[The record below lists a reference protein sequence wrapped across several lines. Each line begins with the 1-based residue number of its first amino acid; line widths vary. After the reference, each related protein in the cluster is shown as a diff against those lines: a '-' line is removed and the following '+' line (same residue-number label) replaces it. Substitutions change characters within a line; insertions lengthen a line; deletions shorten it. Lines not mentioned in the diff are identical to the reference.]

1 MAFVNKMDRTGANF
15 DKVVEQ
21 LKSRLGAYAVPM
33 QVPIGAEDGFE
44 GVVDLLKMKA
54 IHWDVASQGTK
65 FEYREIPA
73 DLVRARLR
81 KRAPSWSRLPPKRPK
96 S

>member
-1 MAFVNKMDRTGANF
+1 
-15 DKVVEQ
+15 
-21 LKSRLGAYAVPM
+21 M
-33 QVPIGAEDGFE
+33 QVPIGAEEGFE

-54 IHWDVASQGTK
+54 IHWDVASQGTS

-73 DLVRARLR
+73 EPAGHGRSRRA
-81 KRAPSWSRLPPKRPK
+81 ASWSKPPPKRPK